1 MLDISRIRAI
11 SLDLD
16 DTLWPIWPTIA
27 RAEERLQHWLAQ
39 HAPPTATLFA
49 DPDLRLGLRETAL
62 ARLPHQAHDLSAIR
76 QEMIRLGLE
85 HGGCDPGLAPDAFAV
100 FFAARMEV
108 DLFDD
113 ALPALAW
120 LSQRYPVVALT
131 NGNADVHRVGIGHF
145 FSASISAREVG
156 VGKPDAQIFLAAAQ
170 ALKLPPEQILHVGD
184 DAELDVVG
192 AQGVGMQTV
201 WINRGDAPW
210 AQHPPPHATA
220 SSMTA
225 LCDLLREPG
234 REPAL

>member
-27 RAEERLQHWLAQ
+27 RAEERLQLWLSQ

-49 DPDLRLGLRETAL
+49 DPDLRLGLREVAL
-62 ARLPHQAHDLSAIR
+62 ERLPHLAHDLSAIR

-85 HGGCDPGLAPDAFAV
+85 RSGADPSLACDAFAV

-145 FSASISAREVG
+145 FTASLSAREVG

-170 ALKLPPEQILHVGD
+170 RLGLSPEQILHVGD
-184 DAELDVVG
+184 DAVLDVVG

-201 WINRGDAPW
+201 WINRDEAPW
-210 AQHPPPHATA
+210 GQHPPPDATV
-220 SSMTA
+220 SSMSV
-225 LCDLLREPG
+225 LCDLLSDPG
-234 REPAL
+234 RGPAL

>member
-1 MLDISRIRAI
+1 MLDILRIRAI

-27 RAEERLQHWLAQ
+27 RAEKRLQQWLAQ
-39 HAPPTATLFA
+39 HAPPTAALFA
-49 DPDLRLGLRETAL
+49 DADVRLGLREAAL

-85 HGGCDPGLAPDAFAV
+85 RSGADPGLAPDAFAV

-108 DLFDD
+108 ELFDD
-113 ALPALAW
+113 AVPALAW

-145 FSASISAREVG
+145 FTASVSAREVG

-184 DAELDVVG
+184 DAVLDVVG

-201 WINRGDAPW
+201 WINRDQAAW
-210 AQHPPPHATA
+210 AEHRPPDATA
-220 SSMTA
+220 SSMAA
-225 LCDLLREPG
+225 LCELLSAGSSAPS
-234 REPAL
+234 